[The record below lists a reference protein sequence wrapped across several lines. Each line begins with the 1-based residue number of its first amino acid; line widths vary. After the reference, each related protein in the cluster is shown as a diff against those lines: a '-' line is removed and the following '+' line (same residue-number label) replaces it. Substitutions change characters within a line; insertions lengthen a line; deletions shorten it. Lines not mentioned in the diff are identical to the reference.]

1 MSSRYS
7 LAMPEIL
14 VQREVPAEPE
24 SVWEVY
30 TDHLGWPE
38 WAGVKEVV
46 LRREG
51 EPAPNGVGASRVI
64 RAGGIAIE
72 EEIVAFDP
80 PRRMAY
86 QLIAGAPI
94 RDHRGEVL
102 FEPTPT
108 GTLVSWR
115 VSFRPRIPF
124 TGGLLARALEKNL
137 QGILE
142 GLAGY
147 PFGATSA

>member
-1 MSSRYS
+1 M
-7 LAMPEIL
+7 LEVV
-14 VQREVPAEPE
+14 VQRQIPANPE

-30 TDHLGWPE
+30 TDHCGWPS

-51 EPAPNGVGASRVI
+51 QPAPNGVGASRVI
-64 RAGGIAIE
+64 RASGIAIE

-94 RDHRGEVL
+94 RDHQGEVL
-102 FEPTPT
+102 FDATEA
-108 GTLVSWR
+108 GTLVTWR
-115 VSFRPRIPF
+115 VSFNPRIPF

-137 QGILE
+137 QRVLE
-142 GLAGY
+142 GLASY
-147 PFGATSA
+147 PFGDTRA

>member
-1 MSSRYS
+1 
-7 LAMPEIL
+7 MPDIL
-14 VQREVPAEPE
+14 VQREIPAPPE

-30 TDHLGWPE
+30 TDHVGWPG

-64 RAGGIAIE
+64 RAGGIAVE

-102 FEPTPT
+102 FDATET
-108 GTLVSWR
+108 GTRVTWR
-115 VSFRPRIPF
+115 VSFNPRIPF

-137 QGILE
+137 ERVLE

-147 PFGATSA
+147 PFSSSGA